1 MGTARKLLVLG
12 GGPVGL
18 MAAICARRNGLEA
31 EVRSSVWPSQE
42 DAATLESVP
51 SQTMAL
57 LVETGIFPRS
67 VGVDKVFTE
76 QVRQW
81 DRSGPSRKMT
91 TGRVHLSRPEL
102 DIALLGLAES
112 LGVVLTPER
121 IDRNTALEHAEDGK
135 TVFDAS
141 GRSSVTASAVSRP
154 RRPIVGRQWLFET
167 NEATVATFGIGAGK
181 DGYFYRMGNA
191 HRICLG
197 VVGNGALMR
206 RVWPEV
212 RAEVAEIAA
221 WLIDDLPEEFAEIG
235 RSGATTMQWS
245 EGRRGPPQIG
255 DAVVAQDALS
265 SQGLAVGLVDAVQ
278 SVLALLG
285 RPVTA
290 SPADR
295 SGTISSGRSLVA
307 EIVAMS
313 PFAGDQLWAEYLEF
327 LRDDEWKI
335 SNPTRTGMNEVY
347 PGYGLGLASS

>member
-18 MAAICARRNGLEA
+18 MATICARRNGMEA
-31 EVRSSVWPSQE
+31 EVRSSVWPSQG

-57 LVETGIFPRS
+57 LVETGVFPRS

-76 QVRQW
+76 QMRQW
-81 DRSGPSRKMT
+81 NRIGPSRKMT

-102 DIALLGLAES
+102 DIALLELAES
-112 LGVVLTPER
+112 LGVVLTTER
-121 IDRNTALEHAEDGK
+121 VDRNTALEHAEDGE

-141 GRSSVTASAVSRP
+141 GRSSVTASAVSKP

-181 DGYFYRMGNA
+181 GGYFYRMGNA

-206 RVWPEV
+206 SAWPEV
-212 RAEVAEIAA
+212 RAEVAETAA
-221 WLIDDLPEEFAEIG
+221 WLVHDLPAEFAEIG

-245 EGRRGPPQIG
+245 NGRREPLQIG
-255 DAVVAQDALS
+255 DAVMAQDALS

-278 SVLALLG
+278 SVLAHLG
-285 RPVTA
+285 RPATA
-290 SPADR
+290 LPADR
-295 SGTISSGRSLVA
+295 SRTISSGRSLVA

-313 PFAGDQLWAEYLEF
+313 SFAGDPLWVEYLEF
-327 LRDDEWKI
+327 LDGDEWKI
-335 SNPTRTGMNEVY
+335 GNPTRTGMSTVY
-347 PGYGLGLASS
+347 PG